1 MIAELEHKKC
11 SKKEI
16 KNIIRM
22 ELEKLQYNFGYNGTK
37 YLVEAIY
44 LLYSTKK
51 YNNFSLD
58 SDVYKVLANKYGSSP
73 NAIKGVVNYAT
84 DKMYYDC
91 DEIFLN
97 EYFKSDDVFF
107 LDDEKEGSKPGTK
120 KVIRTILR
128 KIKDL

>member
-1 MIAELEHKKC
+1 MIAELEHKKY

-16 KNIIRM
+16 KNIIRK
-22 ELEKLQYNFGYNGTK
+22 ELERLHYNYGYNGTK

-44 LLYSTKK
+44 LLYSSEK
-51 YNNFSLD
+51 YNNFSLE
-58 SDVYKVLANKYGSSP
+58 SDVYKVLANKYGCTP

-91 DEIFLN
+91 DEKILDD
-97 EYFKSDDVFF
+97 YFKSDDVFF
-107 LDDEKEGSKPGTK
+107 LDDEEEGTKPGTK
-120 KVIRTILR
+120 KVIRTIIR